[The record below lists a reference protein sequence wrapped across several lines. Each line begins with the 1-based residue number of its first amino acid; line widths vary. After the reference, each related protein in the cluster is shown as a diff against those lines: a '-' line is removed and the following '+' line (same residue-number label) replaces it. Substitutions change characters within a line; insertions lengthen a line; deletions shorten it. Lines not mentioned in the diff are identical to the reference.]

1 MTDEYN
7 PSEGEDHPSDDETD
21 AEGEGESDNSDRQL
35 LYQELDRLVAQ
46 ASQQPPDGFARKR
59 YLSQIV
65 TKMKN
70 SGLIWKNH
78 RNEPFYEDALQ
89 EQWVFFCSNLCEA
102 RTSTQYDRDRSNPIT
117 WFNNCLKWRLR
128 TSAQK
133 IVLENQRRASIETIL
148 EDGETTERAEVSE
161 AVGDSHIIESI
172 EYFQLVK
179 NWIYTNPNGVLS
191 QHIRGRKDV
200 TCQVILKSLSS
211 GKTFGEMAT
220 NFNCSYSTLKGFYN
234 NKCRPIL
241 EEFRAT
247 CES

>member
-7 PSEGEDHPSDDETD
+7 PSEGEDHPSDPKVVEEE
-21 AEGEGESDNSDRQL
+21 AESELSDRQL
-35 LYQELDRLVAQ
+35 LYKQLHSLVAQ
-46 ASQQPPDGFARKR
+46 ASQHPPDGFARKR

-70 SGLIWKNH
+70 SCLIWKNH

-133 IVLENQRRASIETIL
+133 IVLENQRRASIETIFK
-148 EDGETTERAEVSE
+148 DGETLERMAVTE
-161 AVGDSHIIESI
+161 AVDDSQIIESI

-179 NWIYTNPNGVLS
+179 NWIDTNPNGVLS
-191 QHIRGRKDV
+191 QHVRGRKDV

-211 GKTFGEMAT
+211 GQTFGEIAT

-234 NKCRPIL
+234 NKCRPL
-241 EEFRAT
+241 VEEFREN
-247 CES
+247 CEN